1 MQFDEDYFN
10 SSEFREI
17 LESYEASVEAGDSP
31 FMDADDLVDIA
42 DYYNYRGDADR
53 AIDVIEYALELYPH
67 ATLPNVFMAR
77 QALMDGDFD
86 EARRRADEIEE
97 RDDPDYHYLMAEI
110 LIAEERIDEA
120 DQYLRDYG
128 TTIDDDEYEDF
139 VRDCA
144 NLYIDYSV
152 SDKAY
157 EWMMRSRGDNSD
169 DFKELMAR
177 TLFGLGKYK
186 DSERIFNE
194 LIDQHPYSKTYWNAL
209 ASAQFMNEDYSSAV
223 TSSEYAI
230 AIDPDDPEGIFS
242 KAHGLFRLGNYEEAC
257 KYFERFDRMAGPDAT
272 ALLYQGACLI
282 SMNRQQEATEV
293 LRRGL
298 QATDETDL
306 QVQLC
311 EELAFCYSSMR
322 QPDKAI
328 EVLDKTLQMPCDHVD
343 MMVVRGHILLEN
355 DDIIGAEKAF
365 KQAISDSDA
374 DPGVLLRIMVSLYDN
389 RYLAACYRMFKIFFP
404 MVYESNPDFHDGY
417 SYMALCCYDMGKEKE
432 FLKYLRLAVDNN
444 PREARTI
451 LGFLFPDDMDTDQYY
466 KYMEGKIKNRKIKK

>member
-42 DYYNYRGDADR
+42 DYYNYQGETDK

-77 QALMDGDFD
+77 QALMDGDFE
-86 EARRRADEIEE
+86 EARRLADEIEE

-120 DQYLRDYG
+120 DRYLRDYG

-157 EWMMRSRGDNSD
+157 EWMMRSQGDNSD

-177 TLFGLGKYK
+177 TLFGLGKYQ
-186 DSERIFNE
+186 DSERLFNE
-194 LIDQHPYSKTYWNAL
+194 LIDHHPYSKTYWNAL
-209 ASAQFMNEDYSSAV
+209 ASVQFMNEDYSNAV

-230 AIDPDDPEGIFS
+230 AIDPQDPEGILS

-257 KYFERFDRMAGPDAT
+257 KYFERFDQLAGPDAWS
-272 ALLYQGACLI
+272 LLHQGACLI
-282 SMNRQQEATEV
+282 STDRHQEAIDV
-293 LRRGL
+293 LQKGL
-298 QATDETDL
+298 QATDDPEL
-306 QVQLC
+306 LVQIY
-311 EELAFCYSSMR
+311 EEMAFCYSSMR

-328 EVLDKTLQMPCDHVD
+328 ELLDKTEGLPCDHID
-343 MMVVRGHILLEN
+343 MLVVKGHILLEN
-355 DDIIGAEKAF
+355 DDVKRAEQTF
-365 KQAISDSDA
+365 KQAISESNA
-374 DPGVLLRIMVSLYDN
+374 APGVMLRIMVSLYDN

-404 MVYESNPDFHDGY
+404 MLYDANPDFHDGY
-417 SYMALCCYDMGKEKE
+417 SYMALCCYDMGKDKE
-432 FLKYLRLAVDNN
+432 FMKYLKLAVENN
-444 PREARTI
+444 PREAKLA
-451 LGFLFPDDMDTDQYY
+451 LGFLFPEDMDTGQYY
-466 KYMEGKIKNRKIKK
+466 EYMEKIKK